1 MAKREGTVPRPLR
14 KTEYALRFATRQ
26 AEKGWTDLVATAVN
40 AAVTVWEFWT
50 QTPTAEDG
58 RDCYRLAGQMARHI
72 TTADWARARHLLT
85 R

>member
-1 MAKREGTVPRPLR
+1 MPRPLR